1 MDRVNSLTLM
11 RSSPLSAE
19 TAPTQEVAEE
29 METKTAKEEAVKVV
43 DVVAVEEVME
53 KDAVEE
59 MEKDAVEE
67 MEKDAVEVTVVPG
80 EVVVERDATDPE
92 TMKIR
97 SRNPKP
103 KTVRRSRKPVRKKKR
118 DQETTAESVVQNV
131 KPQ

>member
-1 MDRVNSLTLM
+1 MDRVNSLTSM
-11 RSSPLSAE
+11 KSSPLSAE

-59 MEKDAVEE
+59 MEKDAVE
-67 MEKDAVEVTVVPG
+67 
-80 EVVVERDATDPE
+80 VVVERDATDPE

-97 SRNPKP
+97 SKNPKP